1 VRIALAQINAT
12 VGDLAGN
19 AALCRAEIG
28 RAAAAGADLVVFPEL
43 AITGYPPRDL
53 LDRDVFCA
61 ASRATIEALAAAT
74 RGTIAAL
81 VGYVERAPQG
91 ARRPALNCAAFLQG
105 GRWRSSITK
114 RLLPTY
120 DVFDEDR
127 YFVAGEEAGIIE
139 VAGHTIGVTICED
152 LWTEE
157 GWRERHYRFDPAAE
171 CVAAGAEL
179 IVNLS
184 ASPFHDGK
192 SQRRVELLQAH
203 ARRHGVPLAMANL
216 VGGNDEL
223 IFDGASV
230 AVTAD
235 GTVLAQAAA
244 FAPDLVIADFD
255 APHGDLRAQP
265 ADRLDAMW
273 RALVLGLRDYIGKC
287 GFQSAVLGLSGGVD
301 SALVACLAA
310 DALGAAHVRCIA
322 MPGPFSSGASE
333 ADARALAD
341 RLGTPFEVIPIE
353 GVYEQFRTALKPLFG
368 DRPFDVAEENLQ
380 ARIRGTLLMAS
391 SNKFGEILLTT
402 GNKSEMAVGYSTL
415 YGDMAGGLA
424 VIADVAKTDV
434 YRLCEH
440 RNARADDPDVIP
452 SHTLTRPPSAELR
465 PDQKDTDSLPPYA
478 VLDDILEAFVEESLS
493 PAAIAARGHDPAV
506 VRRVVGM
513 IERNEY
519 KRRQAPPGLRVTSR
533 AFGMG
538 RRVPIARHLDVDVDL
553 DPDQGAGS

>member
-43 AITGYPPRDL
+43 AVTGYPPRDL
-53 LDRDVFCA
+53 LDRDHFCA
-61 ASRATIEALAAAT
+61 ASKRAVEALAAAT
-74 RGTIAAL
+74 RGSIAAL
-81 VGYVERAPQG
+81 VGYVERAPEG
-91 ARRPALNCAAFLQG
+91 AGRPTLNRAALLQG
-105 GRWRSSITK
+105 GEWRGQATK

-127 YFVAGEEAGIIE
+127 YFEPGAEACVVEIAGRR
-139 VAGHTIGVTICED
+139 VGVTICED
-152 LWTEE
+152 LWTEP
-157 GWRERHYRFDPAAE
+157 GWSERHYRIDPAAE

-179 IVNLS
+179 LVNLS
-184 ASPFHDGK
+184 ASPFHAGK
-192 SQRRVELLQAH
+192 SQRRIELLQAH
-203 ARRHGVPLAMANL
+203 ARRHGVPVAMANL

-223 IFDGASV
+223 IFDGASAAV
-230 AVTAD
+230 AAD
-235 GTVLAQAAA
+235 GTVLAQAHA
-244 FAPDLVIADFD
+244 FAPDLVVADFG
-255 APHGDLRAQP
+255 AGAGDLRPQP
-265 ADRLDAMW
+265 ADRVDGIW
-273 RALVLGLRDYIGKC
+273 QALVLGVRDYIAKC
-287 GFQSAVLGLSGGVD
+287 GFRTAVLGLSGGID

-310 DALGAAHVRCIA
+310 DALGPEHVRCIA
-322 MPGPFSSGASE
+322 MPGPFSAGASE
-333 ADARALAD
+333 ADARALAQ
-341 RLGTPFEVIPIE
+341 RLGTRFDVIPIE
-353 GVYEQFRTALKPLFG
+353 PVYEQFRAALRPLFG

-402 GNKSEMAVGYSTL
+402 GNKSELAVGYSTL

-434 YRLCEH
+434 YRLCAH
-440 RNARADDPDVIP
+440 RNARADDPGVIP
-452 SHTLTRPPSAELR
+452 EHTLTRPPSAELR
-465 PDQKDTDSLPPYA
+465 PDQQDTDSLPPYD
-478 VLDDILEAFVEESLS
+478 VLDDILEAFIEANLD
-493 PAAIAARGHDPAV
+493 PDAIAARGHDPVLVA
-506 VRRVVGM
+506 RVVGM

-538 RRVPIARHLDVDVDL
+538 RRVPIARRIGGEA
-553 DPDQGAGS
+553 GA